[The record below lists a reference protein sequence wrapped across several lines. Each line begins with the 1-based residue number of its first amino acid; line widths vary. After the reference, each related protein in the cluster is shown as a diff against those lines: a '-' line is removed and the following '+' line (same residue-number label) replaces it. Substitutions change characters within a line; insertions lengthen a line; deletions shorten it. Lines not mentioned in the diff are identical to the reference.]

1 MQQTPIR
8 QRRTLRPAWLAGL
21 AALAVCGLVGLPA
34 QPAAAQ
40 DAGRF
45 PDRPIQLVVGY
56 GAGGS
61 TDVCFRALAM
71 AVGQTLGQQVV
82 VANRPGAGSSLSIQ
96 WLKSQPADGYTIAA
110 LATGAVLN
118 QFLNEKTGYDVVAD
132 LTPVSLVALY
142 QAGLLVRADSP
153 WKTVADVV
161 AAAKAKADGVS
172 YATAG
177 LGTPQHLT
185 ISRLGQLTKSNWVH
199 VPHKSGVEATMAVIR
214 GDVDVLSQTAEWAP
228 FVRDGRLRLL
238 AVYTPE
244 RMAEFDQAPTLRQA
258 GYDLTAPSM
267 LGVVAPKGVPPAI
280 VARLDAAFRE
290 ASASNEFRNCAE
302 KFALKT
308 DYRSSTDFGGY
319 IGETIRDWS
328 SVARS
333 FATRD

>member
-1 MQQTPIR
+1 MKHGTTR
-8 QRRTLRPAWLAGL
+8 SMRPFRAARALASLACL
-21 AALAVCGLVGLPA
+21 AAFAL
-34 QPAAAQ
+34 PAAAQ
-40 DAGRF
+40 SDTKF
-45 PDRPIQLVVGY
+45 PERPIQLVVGY

-71 AVGQTLGQQVV
+71 QVGNKLGQQVV

-96 WLKSQPADGYTIAA
+96 WLKAQPADGYTIGA

-118 QFLNEKTGYDVVAD
+118 QFLNRKAGYDVATD

-153 WKTVADVV
+153 WKTIKDVV
-161 AAAKAKADGVS
+161 AAAQSKADGVT

-177 LGTPQHLT
+177 PGTPQHLT
-185 ISRLGQLTKSNWVH
+185 ITRLGQLTKSNWVH
-199 VPHKSGVEATMAVIR
+199 VPHKSGVEATSAVIR

-244 RMAEFDQAPTLRQA
+244 RMAEFNQAPTLREA
-258 GYDLTAPSM
+258 GFDLIAPSM

-280 VARLDAAFRE
+280 VAKLEAAFRD
-290 ASASNEFRNCAE
+290 ASASSEFRNCAE

-308 DYRSSTDFGGY
+308 DYRNAADFGRY
-319 IGETIRDWS
+319 IGDTIRNWA
-328 SVARS
+328 SVARE
-333 FATRD
+333 FATD